1 MIHTELNGCR
11 ISILPV
17 IKGLR
22 SEYDRVKSQIDDSY
36 DCVAVTLSIEDIE
49 LFSNMPE
56 DIEYDPS
63 DFDAVYAHFLKQF
76 GDVDVPVP
84 AFKAVVDACME
95 NGTKPIPLEMC
106 DEEFTAAY
114 CDCVKVWDMLKERRL
129 LKKAMKNGFD
139 MSTPESF
146 LKEWDAMAN
155 SMKGQY
161 ALTLRREEHIAK
173 EIIALTAYKKSILA
187 VIEFERVDGILQELG
202 ASL

>member
-56 DIEYDPS
+56 DVEYDPS

-76 GDVDVPVP
+76 GAVDVPVP
-84 AFKAVVDACME
+84 AFKAVVDAWRMGPNPYHWRCVTR
-95 NGTKPIPLEMC
+95 NSQPPIAIASRSGTCSRK
-106 DEEFTAAY
+106 DVF
-114 CDCVKVWDMLKERRL
+114 
-129 LKKAMKNGFD
+129 
-139 MSTPESF
+139 
-146 LKEWDAMAN
+146 
-155 SMKGQY
+155 
-161 ALTLRREEHIAK
+161 
-173 EIIALTAYKKSILA
+173 
-187 VIEFERVDGILQELG
+187 
-202 ASL
+202 